1 MKKPA
6 APDDID
12 DTSAPLIEHLA
23 ELRRRLIWSIL
34 AFTAAMVACFAVWNP
49 IFNFLTGPLCDAL
62 LARGQNCQTYLLSMQ
77 EGFFLAVSIS
87 MAGGLCLS
95 FPVISYQLWRF
106 VAPGLY
112 RSEKKAMLPFLIA
125 SPFMFALGAVF
136 AFYVITPL
144 AFTFFLGFQQPGT
157 LESGVE
163 AGSSAVA
170 GIAFQGSAQA
180 YLSLTLTFI
189 VAFGLCFQLPVLL
202 TLLGLAGLVTSK
214 GLARVRK
221 YAVVGILIV
230 AALATPPDVISQLI
244 LFGTIYPL
252 YEVSIWLVRRT
263 ERKREAE
270 LRAEGV
276 LGENESLYDDPDALD
291 EGRKA

>member
-1 MKKPA
+1 MTKA
-6 APDDID
+6 DQID

-23 ELRRRLIWSIL
+23 ELRKRLIWSVL
-34 AFTAAMVACFAVWNP
+34 AFVVAMIGCFTIWNP
-49 IFNFLTGPLCDAL
+49 VFNFMTRPLCDAL
-62 LARGQNCQTYLLSMQ
+62 SARGQDCTTYLLSMQ

-87 MAGGLCLS
+87 MLGGLSLS

-112 RSEKKAMLPFLIA
+112 KSEKGAMLPFMLA

-144 AFTFFLGFQQPGT
+144 AFNFFLGFQQPGT
-157 LESGVE
+157 LETGVV
-163 AGSSAVA
+163 AGENEVA

-180 YLSLTLTFI
+180 YLSLTITFI

-202 TLLGLAGLVTSK
+202 TLMGRAGLVTSR
-214 GLARVRK
+214 GLAGVRK
-221 YAVVGILIV
+221 YAVVAILIV

-244 LFGTIYPL
+244 LFAAVYPL
-252 YEVSIWLVRRT
+252 YEISIWLVARG
-263 ERKREAE
+263 ERKKEAQM
-270 LRAEGV
+270 RADGT
-276 LGENESLYDDPDALD
+276 LGENESLYGDDDDDAP
-291 EGRKA
+291 EGKKA